1 MVAILAHRRGDEMAL
16 CAGIVHLH
24 MGHSAPIGAGWGQMN
39 EMFRLD
45 GKTALVTGAGSGL
58 GRHFAQV
65 LASAGANVVIVAR
78 RKDKLTETEALI
90 SQAGGRVLSLPL
102 DVRSAGDVDHA
113 LRQVVEDFGTIDV
126 LVNNAGV
133 SGFATLN
140 DCSEDNWDSIFD
152 TNVKAV
158 WLVSKAVV
166 AQTREHKQRNVAIIN
181 IASILASA
189 TKFGLGPYMAS
200 KAAVQQLTK
209 AMAVEWAES
218 GVRVNAIAPGYFP
231 SEMTDGL
238 FDTPDGLAMQRRIP
252 MGRTGELHEISGPL
266 LLLASDAS
274 SYMNG
279 STITV
284 DGGHLCRTL

>member
-1 MVAILAHRRGDEMAL
+1 
-16 CAGIVHLH
+16 
-24 MGHSAPIGAGWGQMN
+24 MN

-45 GKTALVTGAGSGL
+45 GKTALITGAGSGI

-65 LASAGANVVIVAR
+65 LAGAGARVVIAAR
-78 RKDKLTETEALI
+78 RLDKLAETETLI
-90 SQAGGRVLSLPL
+90 LQAGGRVLSLSL
-102 DVRSAGDVDHA
+102 DVRSADAADLA
-113 LRQVVEDFGTIDV
+113 LQQVREVFGAIDI

-133 SGFATLN
+133 SGFASLS
-140 DCSEDNWDSIFD
+140 DCAEDNWDAIFD

-158 WLVSKAVV
+158 WILSKAVV
-166 AQTREHKQRNVAIIN
+166 AHAREHECRNVSIIN

-200 KAAVQQLTK
+200 KAAVEQLTK
-209 AMAVEWAES
+209 AMAVEWASS
-218 GVRVNAIAPGYFP
+218 GVRANAIAPGYFP
-231 SEMTDGL
+231 SEMTEGF
-238 FDTPDGLAMQRRIP
+238 FDTPEGIAMQQRIP
-252 MGRTGELHEISGPL
+252 VGRTGELHEISGPL

-279 STITV
+279 STIPV